1 MDDFTLLKD
10 RETRTRGKMN
20 QSSGN
25 QRFAYQQP
33 IGQAPPGQLQP
44 MYVQAQAPPGQYA
57 QQPVGQAVQ
66 PAAAQEP
73 TLPKTT
79 DYWNSALIAE
89 RVVEFLFLS
98 AAWISIVRYSS
109 LSGSDSWSTI
119 GYPAYFKHSGD
130 AAVYEVGRVNFFKG
144 ITVFCW
150 IVSIVFQV
158 GFVFGLNYIKR
169 FLSRPSHLTIVCFIV
184 HIILTILLVACTLTL
199 VFHAHDMS
207 KAYDALPRAI
217 RMNLDELYL
226 ALIFGFLVCFSF
238 FESIRLFYKM
248 IVTQRGE
255 EETDNTAQ
263 TAQGPGIQSS
273 AM

>member
-158 GFVFGLNYIKR
+158 GFVFGFNYIKR

>member
-1 MDDFTLLKD
+1 
-10 RETRTRGKMN
+10 MN

-33 IGQAPPGQLQP
+33 IGQAPPGQFQP
-44 MYVQAQAPPGQYA
+44 MYVQAQAQAPPGQYA
-57 QQPVGQAVQ
+57 QQPVGQVVQ
-66 PAAAQEP
+66 QGQPQEP

-109 LSGSDSWSTI
+109 LNTI
-119 GYPAYFKHSGD
+119 GYSGYFRYSGD
-130 AAVYEVGRVNFFKG
+130 TPVYEVGRVNFFKG

-158 GFVFGLNYIKR
+158 GFVFGFNYIKR
-169 FLSRPSHLTIVCFIV
+169 LLSRPSHLTIVCFIV

-199 VFHAHDMS
+199 VFHAHEMS
-207 KAYDALPRAI
+207 KAYDSLLPAI
-217 RMNLDELYL
+217 RINLDELYL

>member
-1 MDDFTLLKD
+1 
-10 RETRTRGKMN
+10 MN

-98 AAWISIVRYSS
+98 AAWISIVRYSNA
-109 LSGSDSWSTI
+109 
-119 GYPAYFKHSGD
+119 P
-130 AAVYEVGRVNFFKG
+130 VYEVGRVNFFKG

-158 GFVFGLNYIKR
+158 GFVFGFNYIKR
-169 FLSRPSHLTIVCFIV
+169 LLSRPSHLTIVCFIV

>member
-1 MDDFTLLKD
+1 MTCQSRFKVETSFPKNHYIPIFTETQPFLLGLVHSGWFDLKDLFPLLD

-89 RVVEFLFLS
+89 RVVEF
-98 AAWISIVRYSS
+98 
-109 LSGSDSWSTI
+109 
-119 GYPAYFKHSGD
+119 
-130 AAVYEVGRVNFFKG
+130 
-144 ITVFCW
+144 
-150 IVSIVFQV
+150 VS
-158 GFVFGLNYIKR
+158 
-169 FLSRPSHLTIVCFIV
+169 C
-184 HIILTILLVACTLTL
+184 C
-199 VFHAHDMS
+199 
-207 KAYDALPRAI
+207 
-217 RMNLDELYL
+217 
-226 ALIFGFLVCFSF
+226 SF
-238 FESIRLFYKM
+238 FHKLLPE
-248 IVTQRGE
+248 
-255 EETDNTAQ
+255 
-263 TAQGPGIQSS
+263 
-273 AM
+273 

>member
-1 MDDFTLLKD
+1 
-10 RETRTRGKMN
+10 MN

-33 IGQAPPGQLQP
+33 IGQAPPGQFQP

-57 QQPVGQAVQ
+57 QQPVVGQQQGQLVQ

-109 LSGSDSWSTI
+109 LSGSDSWI
-119 GYPAYFKHSGD
+119 GYSAYFKYSGD
-130 AAVYEVGRVNFFKG
+130 IYEVGRVNFFKG

-158 GFVFGLNYIKR
+158 GFVFGFNYIKR

-199 VFHAHDMS
+199 VFHAHEMS
-207 KAYDALPRAI
+207 KAYDSLPPTI

-238 FESIRLFYKM
+238 FESVRLFYKM